1 MGSNDEFNL
10 LIKCSSVEQA
20 RSEIKLINGES
31 LHTTLMNLR
40 LKSRDDFEALDILLD
55 SLFLD

>member
-31 LHTTLMNLR
+31 LHTTLMNIR